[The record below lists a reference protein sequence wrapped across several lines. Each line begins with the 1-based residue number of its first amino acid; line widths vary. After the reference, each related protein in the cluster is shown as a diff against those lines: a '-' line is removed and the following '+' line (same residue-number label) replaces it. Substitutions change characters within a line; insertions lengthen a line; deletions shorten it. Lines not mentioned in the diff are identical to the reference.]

1 MKNYHQIKKIKFYDC
16 FSLKVLA
23 RQNVFLKFKKKH
35 ESQKL
40 KFSVQS
46 LNQKNILL
54 DLIYY
59 SILVQ
64 TKELIDLCQIHTYEK
79 LLCGQKMSERIF
91 W

>member
-1 MKNYHQIKKIKFYDC
+1 MLAHQNYF
-16 FSLKVLA
+16 FLSL
-23 RQNVFLKFKKKH
+23 KKH

-40 KFSVQS
+40 KFSVQP

-59 SILVQ
+59 SVLVQ
-64 TKELIDLCQIHTYEK
+64 TKELIDLCEIHTYEK

-91 W
+91 L

>member
-1 MKNYHQIKKIKFYDC
+1 
-16 FSLKVLA
+16 VLA
-23 RQNVFLKFKKKH
+23 RQNAFLKFKKKH

-40 KFSVQS
+40 KFSVQP

-64 TKELIDLCQIHTYEK
+64 TKEIK
-79 LLCGQKMSERIF
+79 LKL
-91 W
+91 